1 MERAAVALTGLF
13 VAAFL
18 YMSLTVSAQTQAQT
32 KGGGGGSS
40 TGCGANVTSILV
52 DYDVNNNNT
61 PFQIQ
66 SDGLG
71 PYTTYS
77 NSHKDSVS
85 SMIQT
90 DCSWTLDTTNSLS
103 RGIALTLA
111 YPYSSGSP
119 APFIGPQIVKAVINS
134 HCSRNSANDGIDLGT
149 MNSVGQKLTCP
160 INVGFYFN
168 RVWYNI
174 GINPYNWPGT
184 TQTQVTCG
192 GVAGGACNQ
201 WTVVPDPATA
211 VLNPS
216 TNQLSAIGE
225 LILPSC
231 VGCTVGTPLGLYEV
245 SFSLLIHK

>member
-1 MERAAVALTGLF
+1 MSSTGF
-13 VAAFL
+13 
-18 YMSLTVSAQTQAQT
+18 AQTQAQT

-40 TGCGANVTSILV
+40 TGCSTNVTSSL
-52 DYDVNNNNT
+52 YDVNNNNV

-66 SDGLG
+66 SDALG
-71 PYTTYS
+71 SYTTS
-77 NSHKDSVS
+77 GSHKDSVS
-85 SMIQT
+85 SVIQS
-90 DCSWTLDTTNSLS
+90 DCSWTLDTTKSLS

-119 APFIGPQIVKAVINS
+119 APFIGPQIVKAVIHS
-134 HCSRNSANDGIDLGT
+134 HCSSNSANNGFDFGT
-149 MNSVGQKLTCP
+149 MNSVTQKLTCP
-160 INVGFYFN
+160 INIGFYFN

-174 GINPYNWPGT
+174 AINPYNWPGT
-184 TQTQVTCG
+184 TQAQVACG
-192 GVAGGACNQ
+192 GTTGGVCNQ
-201 WTVVPDPATA
+201 WTVVPDPYTA

-245 SFSLLIHK
+245 SFSFVIHK